1 MRGTGM
7 ENIIKIL
14 MHRDKISHEEA
25 VRQINAF
32 LEEAED
38 LIQAGDT
45 EEIEDLLMD
54 YLGLEPDYLFDL
66 LPIVF

>member
-1 MRGTGM
+1 M